1 MAEWVMSLQTLSH
14 VRFHKWDAILSTPR
28 PPESQMLTT
37 AFDAYARAVALQ
49 ATGKRTEAATAAA
62 AFEAARAKVK
72 DEMLVVSFNNGPTV
86 LAMLSHLLQGQ
97 LAATVDE
104 AIPHLQAAV
113 AAQDAFHYDEPTPIP
128 WSVRETLG
136 AVLLDAGRA
145 PEAEQVFRA
154 DLAKNARSGR
164 SLFGLMSSLTAQ
176 KRDAEAALVKREFEQ
191 AWRLATS
198 PLTVDALR

>member
-1 MAEWVMSLQTLSH
+1 
-14 VRFHKWDAILSTPR
+14 VRFHKWDAILTAPR
-28 PPESQMLTT
+28 PPESQTLAY
-37 AFDAYARAVALQ
+37 AFDVYARALALQ
-49 ATGKRTEAATAAA
+49 MTNRNDEASREAAT
-62 AFEAARAKVK
+62 FEPARAKVK

-97 LAATVDE
+97 MAVTTDAAV
-104 AIPHLQAAV
+104 PHLQAAV
-113 AAQDAFHYDEPTPIP
+113 AAQDAFHYDEPAPIP

-145 PEAEQVFRA
+145 PEAEEVFRA

-164 SLFGLMSSLTAQ
+164 ALFGLMSSLTAQ

-198 PLTVDALR
+198 PLTVAALR